1 MNKQLGDKRRNIQV
15 EGLRGGG
22 DSLCGFV
29 PCILQI

>member
-15 EGLRGGG
+15 EGLRGG